1 MKSPFTGGKVHLEKE
16 WRSFEYRKETFEVMY
31 HYYVCEDSAEH
42 FTTDEIDTL
51 NLIQVH
57 NQYRSKYG
65 IPFIDEIKA
74 IREKYGLSAAKM
86 SEVLGLGANIYRN
99 YEAGEMPSVATGRL
113 IRMAEDVREFEKLVQ
128 LSKNVFEPGEF
139 EKLQRKLNHAMH
151 GWEAVNE
158 YLESWLFGSKLPDIY
173 NGYRVPNLKKIGN
186 MVRYFAQENNPFT
199 TALNKLMF
207 YADFS
212 HFKNYGY
219 SISGIRYKAIQ
230 KGPVPVNYGG
240 MYNQLVN
247 EGYVGVEE
255 KDFKD
260 FVGEQFFTNE
270 KIDLNEAAVFTE
282 TEIDILTKVANR
294 FKNLTTKQIVKIS
307 HNELAWQQNAEDFD
321 LISYVYGFELM
332 PVE

>member
-1 MKSPFTGGKVHLEKE
+1 
-16 WRSFEYRKETFEVMY
+16 
-31 HYYVCEDSAEH
+31 
-42 FTTDEIDTL
+42 
-51 NLIQVH
+51 
-57 NQYRSKYG
+57 
-65 IPFIDEIKA
+65 
-74 IREKYGLSAAKM
+74 M

-113 IRMAEDVREFEKLVQ
+113 IRMSEDAKEFEKLVQ

-139 EKLQRKLNHAMH
+139 EKLQRKLQQSMH

-186 MVRYFAQENNPFT
+186 MVKYFSQENKPFT

-219 SISGIRYKAIQ
+219 SISGVRYKAIQ
-230 KGPVPVNYGG
+230 KGPVPANYGG
-240 MYNQLVN
+240 IYNQLVN
-247 EGYVGVEE
+247 EGYVRVEE
-255 KDFKD
+255 RDFKD
-260 FVGEQFFTNE
+260 FVGEQFFSNGN
-270 KIDLNEAAVFTE
+270 IDLNEIAVFTE

-294 FKNLTTKQIVKIS
+294 FKNLNTKQIVRSS
-307 HNELAWQQNAEDFD
+307 HDELAWQQNAEEFD
-321 LISYVYGFELM
+321 LISYVYGFELH
-332 PVE
+332 VE